1 MKIEDE
7 SYLRL
12 PSFVRE
18 IGNKDVL
25 SKPKFN
31 RISDFDDNPEEISIT
46 KDFKTETS
54 QDYNL
59 GKRR

>member
-7 SYLRL
+7 TYLRL

-18 IGNKDVL
+18 IANKDVL
-25 SKPKFN
+25 SKPKLN
-31 RISDFDDNPEEISIT
+31 RISVFDDNPQEISIT